1 MKLTITTL
9 IENSKGEHL
18 GLLNEHGISFLIEV
32 NNKKILFDTGQS
44 GDFIKN
50 ASTLG
55 KDLKDIDMVVLSHG
69 HYDHTGG
76 FRRFVENV
84 TSDFKLYFHKN
95 AFRKKYSFDNTH
107 YKFLG
112 NSFDKEFLEDNNV
125 ESHFVEEDILEIDKG
140 IYIISNFER
149 VTSFE
154 KKNPRF
160 YLENNDEHI
169 LDDFNDEIMLAI
181 DTREGLVVILGCSHP
196 GVINML
202 KTLIKRTGKSINT
215 IIGGTHLVRADEDR
229 IRQTIDN
236 FQAMDIKKFGISHC
250 TGENAM
256 NQLKQAFGEKYF
268 HNTTGTVL
276 YFDK

>member
-1 MKLTITTL
+1 MKFTITTL

-18 GLLNEHGISFLIEV
+18 GLINEHGISFLIEMD
-32 NNKKILFDTGQS
+32 NKKILFDTGQS

-50 ASTLG
+50 AATLG
-55 KDLKDIDMVVLSHG
+55 KDLNDIDTVILSHG

-76 FRRFVENV
+76 FRKLVENV
-84 TSDFKLYFHKN
+84 TSDFRLYVHNN
-95 AFRKKYSFDNTH
+95 AFIKKYSYDNTH

-112 NSFDKEFLEDNNV
+112 NSFTKDFISENNI
-125 ESHFVEEDILEIDKG
+125 ESHYVTEDILEVHKG

-149 VTSFE
+149 VTPYE
-154 KKNPRF
+154 KTNPRF
-160 YLENNDEHI
+160 YLENGDEHI
-169 LDDFNDEIMLAI
+169 LDHFNDEIMLAI
-181 DTREGLVVILGCSHP
+181 DTEEGLVVILGCSHP

-202 KTLIKRTGKSINT
+202 KTLIKRTGKKINT

-229 IRQTIDN
+229 INETIN
-236 FQAMDIKKFGISHC
+236 AFKSMDIKKLGISHC

-256 NQLKQAFGEKYF
+256 NQLHQAFGDKYF